1 MRFLRCIFL
10 YKIMKFLDRDINYSR
25 VLCPVAENIMIKKD
39 FIADLC
45 ESLNTSIEVEEFLKI
60 VKKIVNNLASLKKL
74 KND

>member
-1 MRFLRCIFL
+1 MT
-10 YKIMKFLDRDINYSR
+10 
-25 VLCPVAENIMIKKD
+25 KKD

>member
-1 MRFLRCIFL
+1 
-10 YKIMKFLDRDINYSR
+10 MKFLDRDINYSR